1 MKSCGDF
8 GEERFVE
15 YAAGRRG
22 PVFVRGFTLI
32 EMSATLSVLLILSA
46 LAAASM
52 SSTLMNNRTYATQD
66 EFVAYVA
73 YARSEAIRR
82 RSIVV
87 IGAAAPVSGNGFG
100 GGWSVWVDTNGNGIR
115 DSGEAVLRSH
125 EAVPNIVVGDGT
137 VQAIAFTPMGF
148 LTPTVGVDIKICP
161 TYVTLAGFDIAI
173 QPSGLTDVAEVAAG
187 TSPCGRS

>member
-8 GEERFVE
+8 REKRFVE

-22 PVFVRGFTLI
+22 PMFVRGFTLI
-32 EMSATLSVLLILSA
+32 EMSATLAVLLILSA
-46 LAAASM
+46 LAAVSM
-52 SSTLMNNRTYATQD
+52 NSTLMNNRTYATQD
-66 EFVAYVA
+66 EFIAYVA

-82 RSIVV
+82 RSTVV
-87 IGAAAPVSGNGFG
+87 IGAVAPVSGNAFG
-100 GGWSVWVDTNGNGIR
+100 GGWSVWVDTNGNGIQ

-148 LTPTVGVDIKICP
+148 LTPTAAVDIKVCP
-161 TYVTLAGFDIAI
+161 IDSTLAGFDIAI
-173 QPSGLTDVAEVAAG
+173 QPSGLTDVAEVSAG
-187 TSPCGRS
+187 SSPCGGS